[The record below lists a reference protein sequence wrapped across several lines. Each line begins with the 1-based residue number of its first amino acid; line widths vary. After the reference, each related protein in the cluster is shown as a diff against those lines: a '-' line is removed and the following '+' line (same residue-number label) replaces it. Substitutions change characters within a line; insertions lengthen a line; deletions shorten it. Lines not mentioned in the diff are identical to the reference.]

1 MRMFFFNEDIDI
13 SKLKTY
19 KDIQNLRRNSE
30 SEYKELD
37 KLYYYGG
44 EKENKHLCKLLDQYH
59 EKIHLRR
66 EFYEGQS
73 VDKGLL
79 TGTADPKEVDK
90 IDNEI
95 EARAKKD
102 QEARH
107 AYLNSKE
114 HEEELARFDE
124 ENKEK
129 AKAEAEA
136 KKAAEKAEKEA
147 HAKALKDA
155 EVKARAE
162 MDALVTGKNN
172 VYKDASKGNNTT
184 PPADTNKGNKPN
196 PEPAKTPS
204 NKPNTDNNNKT
215 NSASSEKNTVYKG
228 NANKT
233 DSNNTTNNEDSSS
246 KNTVVAE
253 VKDLANKTSEAATA
267 AKSDTGKAKQLVN
280 QAEGNANKIV
290 ESVKNVKDKTF
301 LERLRTS
308 LEAKIKKCD
317 QSLSELK
324 FDKGIATNVLNAIK
338 WVFIKIKQI
347 LMKIV
352 KAIVSALASIHNKFR

>member
-1 MRMFFFNEDIDI
+1 MRMYFNEDIDI
-13 SKLKTY
+13 SKIKTW
-19 KDIQNLRRNSE
+19 KDVQNLRRGSE
-30 SEYKELD
+30 NDFKELRD
-37 KLYYYGG
+37 TFGYTGNKVNERIAELIFQYN
-44 EKENKHLCKLLDQYH
+44 EKVR
-59 EKIHLRR
+59 LRR
-66 EFYEGQS
+66 EFYEGKS
-73 VDKGLL
+73 VDKNLIL
-79 TGTADPKEVDK
+79 GTADSKKVDQIDKEMEDS
-90 IDNEI
+90 
-95 EARAKKD
+95 AKKA

-114 HEEELARFDE
+114 FDEERARFRKEAEEEAEAKKKAEKEKEEELKKAE
-124 ENKEK
+124 EEAKEK
-129 AKAEAEA
+129 AKAEMA
-136 KKAAEKAEKEA
+136 
-147 HAKALKDA
+147 
-155 EVKARAE
+155 
-162 MDALVTGKNN
+162 ALVGGKNN
-172 VYKDASKGNNTT
+172 VYKDASKGNNNNNTSST
-184 PPADTNKGNKPN
+184 SISTGKYNN
-196 PEPAKTPS
+196 PEPVKTPP
-204 NKPNTDNNNKT
+204 NKPNTDDNKT
-215 NSASSEKNTVYKG
+215 NSTSSEKNNVYKG

-301 LERLRTS
+301 LERLKDK
-308 LEAKIKKCD
+308 LEIKIKKCD

>member
-1 MRMFFFNEDIDI
+1 MIMYFNEDIDI
-13 SKLKTY
+13 SKIKTW
-19 KDIQNLRRNSE
+19 KDVQNLRRGSE
-30 SEYKELD
+30 KDFKELND
-37 KLYYYGG
+37 TFGYDG
-44 EKENKHLCKLLDQYH
+44 EKKNNHIIKLIDQYL
-59 EKIHLRR
+59 EKVRLRR
-66 EFYEGQS
+66 EFYDGES
-73 VDKGLL
+73 VDKDLL
-79 TGTADPKEVDK
+79 IGTTDPKKVDQL
-90 IDNEI
+90 DDEI
-95 EARAKKD
+95 ENRAKKD
-102 QEARH
+102 YEARV
-107 AYLNSKE
+107 AYANSKE
-114 HEEELARFDE
+114 RTEELARFKKEAKE
-124 ENKEK
+124 EEEK
-129 AKAEAEA
+129 AKAE
-136 KKAAEKAEKEA
+136 KKRNEEAEKEA
-147 HAKALKDA
+147 NAKALKDA

-172 VYKDASKGNNTT
+172 GYKDASKGNNTP

-196 PEPAKTPS
+196 PEPVKTPS
-204 NKPNTDNNNKT
+204 NKPNTDDNKT
-215 NSASSEKNTVYKG
+215 NTTSSEKNTVYKDSV
-228 NANKT
+228 NKT
-233 DSNNTTNNEDSSS
+233 NSSNASSNGDSSS

-290 ESVKNVKDKTF
+290 ENVKNVKDKTF

-347 LMKIV
+347 LMRIV
-352 KAIVSALASIHNKFR
+352 KAIVSALASIQNKFR

>member
-1 MRMFFFNEDIDI
+1 LI
-13 SKLKTY
+13 
-19 KDIQNLRRNSE
+19 
-30 SEYKELD
+30 
-37 KLYYYGG
+37 
-44 EKENKHLCKLLDQYH
+44 DQYL
-59 EKIHLRR
+59 EKVRLRR
-66 EFYEGQS
+66 EFYDGES
-73 VDKGLL
+73 VDKDLL
-79 TGTADPKEVDK
+79 IGTTDPKKVDQL
-90 IDNEI
+90 DDEI
-95 EARAKKD
+95 ENRAKKD
-102 QEARH
+102 YEARV
-107 AYLNSKE
+107 AYANSKE
-114 HEEELARFDE
+114 RAEELARFKKE
-124 ENKEK
+124 AKKEEK
-129 AKAEAEA
+129 AKAKA
-136 KKAAEKAEKEA
+136 KKADEEAEKKAN
-147 HAKALKDA
+147 AKALKDA
-155 EVKARAE
+155 GEKARAD
-162 MDALVTGKNN
+162 MDSLVKGKNN

-184 PPADTNKGNKPN
+184 PPADTNKDNKP
-196 PEPAKTPS
+196 EPIKTPS
-204 NKPNTDNNNKT
+204 NKPSTDGNKT
-215 NSASSEKNTVYKG
+215 NTTSSEKNAIYKG

-233 DSNNTTNNEDSSS
+233 DSSNTTNNEDSSS

-290 ESVKNVKDKTF
+290 ENVKNVKDKTF
-301 LERLRTS
+301 LERLKTS

>member
-1 MRMFFFNEDIDI
+1 MRMYFNEDIDI

-19 KDIQNLRRNSE
+19 KDIQNLRRNNE
-30 SEYKELD
+30 NDYKELD

-44 EKENKHLCKLLDQYH
+44 EKENNHICKILDQYH

-66 EFYEGQS
+66 EFFEGQS
-73 VDKGLL
+73 VDKGIL

-90 IDNEI
+90 IDKEI
-95 EARAKKD
+95 EDRGRKSR
-102 QEARH
+102 EANI

-114 HEEELARFDE
+114 YEEELARFRREAKE
-124 ENKEK
+124 EEEK
-129 AKAEAEA
+129 AKAE
-136 KKAAEKAEKEA
+136 KKRNEEAEKEA
-147 HAKALKDA
+147 NAKALKDA
-155 EVKARAE
+155 EEKERAE
-162 MDALVTGKNN
+162 MAALVRGKNN
-172 VYKDASKGNNTT
+172 VYKNASKGDTP
-184 PPADTNKGNKPN
+184 PPADANKGDAS
-196 PEPAKTPS
+196 EPVKTVP
-204 NKPNTDNNNKT
+204 NKPNTDDNKT
-215 NSASSEKNTVYKG
+215 STSSEKNTVYKG

-233 DSNNTTNNEDSSS
+233 NSNNTTNNEDSSS

-290 ESVKNVKDKTF
+290 ENVKNVKDKTF
-301 LERLRTS
+301 LERLKDK

>member
-1 MRMFFFNEDIDI
+1 MKMYFNEDIDI
-13 SKLKTY
+13 SKIKTW
-19 KDIQNLRRNSE
+19 KDVQNLRRGSE
-30 SEYKELD
+30 KDFKELND
-37 KLYYYGG
+37 TFGYDG
-44 EKENKHLCKLLDQYH
+44 EKKNNHIIKLIDQYL
-59 EKIHLRR
+59 EKVRLRR
-66 EFYEGQS
+66 EFYDGES

-79 TGTADPKEVDK
+79 IGTTDPKKVDQL
-90 IDNEI
+90 DDEI
-95 EARAKKD
+95 ENRAKKD
-102 QEARH
+102 YEARV
-107 AYLNSKE
+107 AYANSKE
-114 HEEELARFDE
+114 RAEELAGFKKE
-124 ENKEK
+124 AKEK

-136 KKAAEKAEKEA
+136 KKAAKEAEKEA
-147 HAKALKDA
+147 NAKALKDA
-155 EVKARAE
+155 EEKARAKTE
-162 MDALVTGKNN
+162 AILKKNN
-172 VYKDASKGNNTT
+172 VYKDASKGNNTPT
-184 PPADTNKGNKPN
+184 PADTNKDNKQ
-196 PEPAKTPS
+196 ELAKTPP
-204 NKPNTDNNNKT
+204 NKPNTDDNKT
-215 NSASSEKNTVYKG
+215 NSTSSEKNTVYKG

-233 DSNNTTNNEDSSS
+233 DSNNTANNKDSSS

-253 VKDLANKTSEAATA
+253 VKDLANKTSEAATV

-352 KAIVSALASIHNKFR
+352 KAIISALASIHNKFR

>member
-1 MRMFFFNEDIDI
+1 MRMYFNEDIDI
-13 SKLKTY
+13 SKIKTWE
-19 KDIQNLRRNSE
+19 DVQNLRRSSE
-30 SEYKELD
+30 NDFKELRD
-37 KLYYYGG
+37 TFGYTGNKVNERIAELIFQYN
-44 EKENKHLCKLLDQYH
+44 EKVR
-59 EKIHLRR
+59 LRR
-66 EFYEGQS
+66 EFYEGKS
-73 VDKGLL
+73 VDKNLIL
-79 TGTADPKEVDK
+79 GTADPKKVDQ
-90 IDNEI
+90 IDKEM
-95 EARAKKD
+95 EDSAKKA

-114 HEEELARFDE
+114 FDEERARFRKEAEEEAEAKRKAKEKAEKEKEEELRKAE
-124 ENKEK
+124 EEAKEK
-129 AKAEAEA
+129 AKAEMA
-136 KKAAEKAEKEA
+136 
-147 HAKALKDA
+147 
-155 EVKARAE
+155 
-162 MDALVTGKNN
+162 ALVGGKNN
-172 VYKDASKGNNTT
+172 VYKDASKGNNNTSST
-184 PPADTNKGNKPN
+184 STSTGKYNSQ
-196 PEPAKTPS
+196 EPVKTVP
-204 NKPNTDNNNKT
+204 NKPNTDDNKT
-215 NSASSEKNTVYKG
+215 NSTSSEKNTVYKG

-253 VKDLANKTSEAATA
+253 VKALANKTSEAATA

-280 QAEGNANKIV
+280 QAEGNVNKIV

-317 QSLSELK
+317 QSLSELR

>member
-1 MRMFFFNEDIDI
+1 MI
-13 SKLKTY
+13 
-19 KDIQNLRRNSE
+19 
-30 SEYKELD
+30 
-37 KLYYYGG
+37 
-44 EKENKHLCKLLDQYH
+44 DQYL
-59 EKIHLRR
+59 EKVRLRR
-66 EFYEGQS
+66 EFYDGES

-79 TGTADPKEVDK
+79 IGTTDPKKVDQL
-90 IDNEI
+90 DDEI
-95 EARAKKD
+95 ENRAKKD
-102 QEARH
+102 YEARV
-107 AYLNSKE
+107 AYANSKE
-114 HEEELARFDE
+114 RAEELARFKKED
-124 ENKEK
+124 KEK
-129 AKAEAEA
+129 AADEAEA
-136 KKAAEKAEKEA
+136 KKAAKDAEKEEN
-147 HAKALKDA
+147 AKALKDA
-155 EVKARAE
+155 EEKARAE
-162 MDALVTGKNN
+162 IDSLVNGKNN
-172 VYKDASKGNNTT
+172 VYKDASKGNNTPT
-184 PPADTNKGNKPN
+184 PANTNKDNKS
-196 PEPAKTPS
+196 EPAKTSS
-204 NKPNTDNNNKT
+204 NKPNTDDNKT
-215 NSASSEKNTVYKG
+215 NTTSSEKNNVYKG

-308 LEAKIKKCD
+308 LEIKIKKCD

>member
-1 MRMFFFNEDIDI
+1 MYFNEDIDI
-13 SKLKTY
+13 SKIKTW
-19 KDIQNLRRNSE
+19 KDVQNLRRGSE
-30 SEYKELD
+30 NDFKELRD
-37 KLYYYGG
+37 TFGYTGNKVNERIAELIFQYN
-44 EKENKHLCKLLDQYH
+44 EKVR
-59 EKIHLRR
+59 LRR
-66 EFYEGQS
+66 EFYEGKS

-79 TGTADPKEVDK
+79 IGTTDPKKVDQL
-90 IDNEI
+90 DDEI
-95 EARAKKD
+95 ENRSKKD
-102 QEARH
+102 YEARV
-107 AYLNSKE
+107 AYANSKE
-114 HEEELARFDE
+114 RAEELARFKKEAKE
-124 ENKEK
+124 EEERK
-129 AKAEAEA
+129 KAEKEAEEA
-136 KKAAEKAEKEA
+136 KKAASS
-147 HAKALKDA
+147 
-155 EVKARAE
+155 
-162 MDALVTGKNN
+162 GKNN
-172 VYKDASKGNNTT
+172 VYKDASKGNNTP
-184 PPADTNKGNKPN
+184 PPADANKGGTS
-196 PEPAKTPS
+196 EPVKTVP
-204 NKPNTDNNNKT
+204 NKPNTDDSKT
-215 NSASSEKNTVYKG
+215 PTSSEKNTVYKG

-233 DSNNTTNNEDSSS
+233 DSNNTANNKDSSS

-301 LERLRTS
+301 LERLKTS

-352 KAIVSALASIHNKFR
+352 KAIVSALVYIHNKFR

>member
-1 MRMFFFNEDIDI
+1 MI
-13 SKLKTY
+13 
-19 KDIQNLRRNSE
+19 
-30 SEYKELD
+30 
-37 KLYYYGG
+37 
-44 EKENKHLCKLLDQYH
+44 DQYL
-59 EKIHLRR
+59 EKVRLRR
-66 EFYEGQS
+66 EFYDGES

-79 TGTADPKEVDK
+79 IGTTDPKKVDQL
-90 IDNEI
+90 DDEI
-95 EARAKKD
+95 ENRAKKD
-102 QEARH
+102 YEARV
-107 AYLNSKE
+107 AYANSKE
-114 HEEELARFDE
+114 RAEELARFKKEAKE
-124 ENKEK
+124 EEEK
-129 AKAEAEA
+129 AKAEA
-136 KKAAEKAEKEA
+136 KKNEEVEKEA
-147 HAKALKDA
+147 NAKALKDA

-172 VYKDASKGNNTT
+172 VYKDASKGNNNNTSST
-184 PPADTNKGNKPN
+184 STSTGKYNN
-196 PEPAKTPS
+196 PEPVKTPP
-204 NKPNTDNNNKT
+204 NKPNTDDNKT
-215 NSASSEKNTVYKG
+215 NSTSSEKNNVYKG

-290 ESVKNVKDKTF
+290 ENVKNVKDKTF
-301 LERLRTS
+301 LERLKTS
-308 LEAKIKKCD
+308 LESKIKKCD
-317 QSLSELK
+317 QSLSELR

>member
-1 MRMFFFNEDIDI
+1 MRMYFNEDIDI

-19 KDIQNLRRNSE
+19 KDIQNLRRNNE
-30 SEYKELD
+30 NDYKELD

-44 EKENKHLCKLLDQYH
+44 EKENNHICKILDQYH

-66 EFYEGQS
+66 EFFEGQS
-73 VDKGLL
+73 VDKGIL

-90 IDNEI
+90 IDKEI
-95 EARAKKD
+95 EDRGRKSR
-102 QEARH
+102 EANI

-114 HEEELARFDE
+114 HEEELARFKREAKE
-124 ENKEK
+124 EEEK
-129 AKAEAEA
+129 AKAE
-136 KKAAEKAEKEA
+136 KKRNEEAEKEA
-147 HAKALKDA
+147 NAKALKDA
-155 EVKARAE
+155 EEKARAE
-162 MDALVTGKNN
+162 MDSLVTGKNN
-172 VYKDASKGNNTT
+172 VYKDASKGNNT
-184 PPADTNKGNKPN
+184 PPPVDTNKDNKQ
-196 PEPAKTPS
+196 EPAKTSS
-204 NKPNTDNNNKT
+204 NKPNTDGNKT
-215 NSASSEKNTVYKG
+215 NTTSSEKNTVYKDSV
-228 NANKT
+228 NKT
-233 DSNNTTNNEDSSS
+233 NSSNASSNGDSSS
-246 KNTVVAE
+246 KNNVVAE

-267 AKSDTGKAKQLVN
+267 AKSNTGKAKQLVN

-301 LERLRTS
+301 LERLKTS

>member
-1 MRMFFFNEDIDI
+1 MRMYFNEDIDI
-13 SKLKTY
+13 SKIKTW
-19 KDIQNLRRNSE
+19 KDVQNLRRGSE
-30 SEYKELD
+30 NDFKELRD
-37 KLYYYGG
+37 TFGYTGNKVNERIAELIFQYN
-44 EKENKHLCKLLDQYH
+44 EKVR
-59 EKIHLRR
+59 LRR
-66 EFYEGQS
+66 EFYEGKS
-73 VDKGLL
+73 VDKNLIL
-79 TGTADPKEVDK
+79 GTADSKKVDQIDKEMEDS
-90 IDNEI
+90 
-95 EARAKKD
+95 AKKA

-107 AYLNSKE
+107 AYWNSEKTKE
-114 HEEELARFDE
+114 MYNRFDE

-129 AKAEAEA
+129 AKAE
-136 KKAAEKAEKEA
+136 
-147 HAKALKDA
+147 A

-204 NKPNTDNNNKT
+204 NKPNTDDNKT
-215 NSASSEKNTVYKG
+215 NSTSSEKNNVYKG

-233 DSNNTTNNEDSSS
+233 DSNNTTTNKDSSS

-301 LERLRTS
+301 LERLKTS
-308 LEAKIKKCD
+308 LESKIKKCD

-352 KAIVSALASIHNKFR
+352 KAIVSALASIQNKFR

>member
-1 MRMFFFNEDIDI
+1 MRMYFNEDIDI
-13 SKLKTY
+13 SKIKTW
-19 KDIQNLRRNSE
+19 KDVQNLRRGSE
-30 SEYKELD
+30 KDFKELND
-37 KLYYYGG
+37 TFGYDG
-44 EKENKHLCKLLDQYH
+44 EKKNNHIIKLIDQYL
-59 EKIHLRR
+59 EKVRLRR
-66 EFYEGQS
+66 EFYDGES
-73 VDKGLL
+73 VDKDLL
-79 TGTADPKEVDK
+79 IGTTDPKKVDQL
-90 IDNEI
+90 DDEI
-95 EARAKKD
+95 ENRAKKD
-102 QEARH
+102 YEARV
-107 AYLNSKE
+107 AYANSKE
-114 HEEELARFDE
+114 RAEELARFKKEAKE
-124 ENKEK
+124 EKEK
-129 AKAEAEA
+129 AKAEA
-136 KKAAEKAEKEA
+136 KKNEEVEKEA
-147 HAKALKDA
+147 NAKALKDA

-184 PPADTNKGNKPN
+184 PPADTNKDNKQ
-196 PEPAKTPS
+196 EPAKTPS
-204 NKPNTDNNNKT
+204 NKPNTDDNKP
-215 NSASSEKNTVYKG
+215 NSTSSEKNTVYKG

-233 DSNNTTNNEDSSS
+233 DSNNTANNKDSSS

-308 LEAKIKKCD
+308 LETKIKKCD
-317 QSLSELK
+317 QSLSELR

>member
-1 MRMFFFNEDIDI
+1 MIMYFNEDIDI
-13 SKLKTY
+13 SKIKTW
-19 KDIQNLRRNSE
+19 KDVQNLRRGSE
-30 SEYKELD
+30 NDFKELRD
-37 KLYYYGG
+37 TFGYTGNKVNERIAELIFQYN
-44 EKENKHLCKLLDQYH
+44 EKVR
-59 EKIHLRR
+59 LRR
-66 EFYEGQS
+66 EFYEGKS
-73 VDKGLL
+73 VDKNLIL
-79 TGTADPKEVDK
+79 GTADSKKVDQIDKEMEDS
-90 IDNEI
+90 
-95 EARAKKD
+95 AKKA

-114 HEEELARFDE
+114 FDEERARFRKEAEEEAEAKKKAEKEKEEELKKAE
-124 ENKEK
+124 EEAKEK
-129 AKAEAEA
+129 AKAEMA
-136 KKAAEKAEKEA
+136 
-147 HAKALKDA
+147 
-155 EVKARAE
+155 
-162 MDALVTGKNN
+162 ALVGGKNN
-172 VYKDASKGNNTT
+172 VYKDASKGNNNNTSST
-184 PPADTNKGNKPN
+184 STSTGKYNN
-196 PEPAKTPS
+196 PEPVKTPP
-204 NKPNTDNNNKT
+204 NKPNTDDNKT
-215 NSASSEKNTVYKG
+215 NSTSSEKNNVYKG

-290 ESVKNVKDKTF
+290 ENVKNVKDKTF
-301 LERLRTS
+301 LERLKTS
-308 LEAKIKKCD
+308 LESKIKKCD
-317 QSLSELK
+317 QSLSELR

>member
-1 MRMFFFNEDIDI
+1 MRMYFNEDIDI
-13 SKLKTY
+13 SKIKTW
-19 KDIQNLRRNSE
+19 KDVQNLRRGNE
-30 SEYKELD
+30 NDFKELD

-44 EKENKHLCKLLDQYH
+44 EKENKHICKILDQYH

-66 EFYEGQS
+66 EFFEGQS
-73 VDKGLL
+73 VDKGILI
-79 TGTADPKEVDK
+79 GTADPKEVDK

-95 EARAKKD
+95 EDRGRKSR
-102 QEARH
+102 EATI

-114 HEEELARFDE
+114 HEEELARFKREAKE
-124 ENKEK
+124 EEEK
-129 AKAEAEA
+129 AKAE
-136 KKAAEKAEKEA
+136 KKRNEEEEKEA
-147 HAKALKDA
+147 NAKALKDA

-172 VYKDASKGNNTT
+172 VYKDASKGNNNNTSST
-184 PPADTNKGNKPN
+184 STSTGKYNN
-196 PEPAKTPS
+196 PEPVKTAS
-204 NKPNTDNNNKT
+204 NKPNTDDNKS
-215 NSASSEKNTVYKG
+215 NSTSSEKNTVYKG

-253 VKDLANKTSEAATA
+253 VKDLANKTSEAATT

-301 LERLRTS
+301 LERLKTS
-308 LEAKIKKCD
+308 LESKIKKCD
-317 QSLSELK
+317 QSISELK

>member
-1 MRMFFFNEDIDI
+1 MYFNEDIDI
-13 SKLKTY
+13 SKIKTW
-19 KDIQNLRRNSE
+19 KDVQNLRRGSE
-30 SEYKELD
+30 NDFKELRD
-37 KLYYYGG
+37 TFGYTGNKVNERIAELIFQYN
-44 EKENKHLCKLLDQYH
+44 EKVR
-59 EKIHLRR
+59 LRR
-66 EFYEGQS
+66 EFYEGKS
-73 VDKGLL
+73 VDKNLIL
-79 TGTADPKEVDK
+79 GTADSKKVDQIDKEMEDS
-90 IDNEI
+90 
-95 EARAKKD
+95 AKKA

-107 AYLNSKE
+107 AYWNSEKTKE
-114 HEEELARFDE
+114 MYNRFDE

-129 AKAEAEA
+129 AKAE
-136 KKAAEKAEKEA
+136 
-147 HAKALKDA
+147 A

-204 NKPNTDNNNKT
+204 NKPNTDDNKT
-215 NSASSEKNTVYKG
+215 NSTSSEKNNVYKG

-233 DSNNTTNNEDSSS
+233 DSNNTTTNKDSSS

-301 LERLRTS
+301 LERLKTS
-308 LEAKIKKCD
+308 LESKIKKCD

-352 KAIVSALASIHNKFR
+352 KAIVSALASIQNKFR

>member
-1 MRMFFFNEDIDI
+1 MRMYFNEDIDI
-13 SKLKTY
+13 SKIKTW
-19 KDIQNLRRNSE
+19 KDVQNLRRGSE
-30 SEYKELD
+30 NDFKELRD
-37 KLYYYGG
+37 TFGYTGNKVNERIAELIFQYN
-44 EKENKHLCKLLDQYH
+44 EKVR
-59 EKIHLRR
+59 LRR
-66 EFYEGQS
+66 EFYEGKS
-73 VDKGLL
+73 VDKNLIL
-79 TGTADPKEVDK
+79 GTADSKKVDQIDKEMEDS
-90 IDNEI
+90 
-95 EARAKKD
+95 AKKA

-114 HEEELARFDE
+114 FDEERARFRKEAEEEAEAKKKAEKEKEEELKKAE
-124 ENKEK
+124 EEAKEK
-129 AKAEAEA
+129 AKAEMA
-136 KKAAEKAEKEA
+136 
-147 HAKALKDA
+147 
-155 EVKARAE
+155 
-162 MDALVTGKNN
+162 ALVGGKNN
-172 VYKDASKGNNTT
+172 VYKDASKGNNNNTSST
-184 PPADTNKGNKPN
+184 STSTGKYNN
-196 PEPAKTPS
+196 PEPVKTPS
-204 NKPNTDNNNKT
+204 NKQNTDDNKT
-215 NSASSEKNTVYKG
+215 NTTSSEKNNVYKG
-228 NANKT
+228 NTNKT
-233 DSNNTTNNEDSSS
+233 DSSNTTNNEDSSS

-267 AKSDTGKAKQLVN
+267 AKSDTGKAKQLIN

-317 QSLSELK
+317 QSLSELR

>member
-1 MRMFFFNEDIDI
+1 MRMYFNEDIDI
-13 SKLKTY
+13 SKIKTW
-19 KDIQNLRRNSE
+19 KDVQNLRRGSE
-30 SEYKELD
+30 NDFKELRD
-37 KLYYYGG
+37 TFGYTGNKVNERIAELIFQYN
-44 EKENKHLCKLLDQYH
+44 EKVR
-59 EKIHLRR
+59 LRR
-66 EFYEGQS
+66 EFYDGES
-73 VDKGLL
+73 VDKDLL
-79 TGTADPKEVDK
+79 IGTTDPKKVDQL
-90 IDNEI
+90 DDEI
-95 EARAKKD
+95 ENRAKKD
-102 QEARH
+102 YEARV
-107 AYLNSKE
+107 AYANSKE
-114 HEEELARFDE
+114 RAEELARFKKEAKE
-124 ENKEK
+124 EEEK
-129 AKAEAEA
+129 AKAEA
-136 KKAAEKAEKEA
+136 KKNEEVEKEEN
-147 HAKALKDA
+147 AKALKDA

-172 VYKDASKGNNTT
+172 VYKDASKGNNTP

-196 PEPAKTPS
+196 PEPVKTPP
-204 NKPNTDNNNKT
+204 NKPNTDDNKT
-215 NSASSEKNTVYKG
+215 NSTSSEKNTVYKG

-233 DSNNTTNNEDSSS
+233 DSNNTANNKDSSS

-301 LERLRTS
+301 LERLKTS

>member
-1 MRMFFFNEDIDI
+1 MRMYFNEDIDI
-13 SKLKTY
+13 SKIKTW
-19 KDIQNLRRNSE
+19 KDVQNLRRGSE
-30 SEYKELD
+30 NDFKELRD
-37 KLYYYGG
+37 TFGYTGNKVNERIAELIFQYN
-44 EKENKHLCKLLDQYH
+44 EKVR
-59 EKIHLRR
+59 LRR
-66 EFYEGQS
+66 EFYEGES
-73 VDKGLL
+73 VDKDLL
-79 TGTADPKEVDK
+79 IGTTDPKKVDQL
-90 IDNEI
+90 DDEI
-95 EARAKKD
+95 ENRAKKD
-102 QEARH
+102 YETRV
-107 AYLNSKE
+107 AYANSKQRA
-114 HEEELARFDE
+114 EELARFKKKA
-124 ENKEK
+124 KEK
-129 AKAEAEA
+129 D
-136 KKAAEKAEKEA
+136 AAEEAEKEA

-155 EVKARAE
+155 EEKARAE
-162 MDALVTGKNN
+162 MGALVNRKNN

-184 PPADTNKGNKPN
+184 HPEDTNKGNKP
-196 PEPAKTPS
+196 EPTKTPS
-204 NKPNTDNNNKT
+204 NKPNTDGNKT
-215 NSASSEKNTVYKG
+215 NSTSSEKNNVYKG

-290 ESVKNVKDKTF
+290 ENVKNVKDKTF